1 MSRLD
6 RFLGLDDT
14 APRQKRAPIWK
25 RAVWRAVKT
34 LVRRNPGAAL
44 SAAGAGVGFAIKQ
57 GAKEGAEA
65 ASEKLHGRLP
75 APARKALPP
84 PQPQA
89 ASAARS
95 SEDAGDTDAARHRAH
110 DATGPE
116 GRPPLS
122 EDEKRELIE
131 SLPPDDLRALAD
143 LARDRR
149 E

>member
-65 ASEKLHGRLP
+65 VSEKLHDSLP
-75 APARKALPP
+75 APAQPKALPP
-84 PQPQA
+84 PERRA
-89 ASAARS
+89 ASEPGSREDS
-95 SEDAGDTDAARHRAH
+95 SNADAGRVAAH
-110 DATGPE
+110 DATH
-116 GRPPLS
+116 GRQTLS
-122 EDEKRELIE
+122 ADEKKELIE
-131 SLPPDDLRALAD
+131 SVPAADLRALAD
-143 LARDRR
+143 LARKGRD
-149 E
+149 